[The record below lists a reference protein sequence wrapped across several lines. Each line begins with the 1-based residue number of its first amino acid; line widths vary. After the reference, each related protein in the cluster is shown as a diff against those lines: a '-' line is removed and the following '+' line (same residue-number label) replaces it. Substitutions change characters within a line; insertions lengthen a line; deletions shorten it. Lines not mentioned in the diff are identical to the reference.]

1 VLLVC
6 EIRFLPQNLKR
17 SRKLKCGFNDI
28 SNFSSANFQKLMS
41 NMFEQ
46 ETLTDCVI
54 NVSNI
59 ILMIFDRLILMTIF
73 FQIENQKINAHR
85 CILAQNSEVFLRMFE
100 QDGML
105 EAQNVYFYKLIRYF
119 HTLNAPCRD

>member
-1 VLLVC
+1 MSHDFNRFIETWKRKLDMERLIHADGSVLLVC

-28 SNFSSANFQKLMS
+28 GNFSSTNFKKLMS

-54 NVSNI
+54 N
-59 ILMIFDRLILMTIF
+59 
-73 FQIENQKINAHR
+73 IENQKINAHR

-105 EAQNVYFYKLIRYF
+105 EAQNGDQY
-119 HTLNAPCRD
+119 CRFFF